1 MSQCNFTL
9 RFTGSAADTI
19 QKVRSEIQKQNGNF
33 DGDETSGA
41 FDVKVLGSPIKGSY
55 QVAGSEIGVS
65 IEQKPIFISCDQIR
79 SFMQNYM

>member
-19 QKVRSEIQKQNGNF
+19 QKVRSEMQKQNGTF

-41 FDVKVLGSPIKGSY
+41 FSVKVLGSSIKGSY
-55 QVAGSEIGVS
+55 QVAGPEIGIN

-79 SFMQNYM
+79 SFMQNYL